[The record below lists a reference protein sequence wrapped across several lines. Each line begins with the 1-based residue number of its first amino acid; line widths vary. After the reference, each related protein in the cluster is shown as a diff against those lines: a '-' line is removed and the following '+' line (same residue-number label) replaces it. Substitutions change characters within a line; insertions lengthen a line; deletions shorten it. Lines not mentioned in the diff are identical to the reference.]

1 MIKKFGFTLTEMLV
15 TLSIVG
21 VIAAMTVP
29 TLMSKYQKEAQT
41 VQIRKASQ
49 ELANAIDMFITAEG
63 KTSLVATGIFDNVDA
78 FITSNLKV
86 VKTCDANDTSCFAT
100 SYRSIDNS
108 QTGTV
113 NCNGNSYVLANSAAI
128 CINEVL
134 AIVVN
139 DDEDE
144 DGGISGWNPDLN
156 NRPILNNWGK
166 PYLTVLMDTNGAEK
180 PNIGGRDMFTFY
192 ITKKGEVQGSSPDQR
207 FSACIC
213 RLGEDCD
220 CPTQVDR
227 CKASPLGAECFNTLI
242 SSNWKMDY

>member
-1 MIKKFGFTLTEMLV
+1 MIKKFGFTLTEVLV
-15 TLSIVG
+15 TLSVVG

-108 QTGTV
+108 QTATV
-113 NCNGNSYVLANSAAI
+113 NCAGNSYVLANSAAI
-128 CINEVL
+128 CITVEGNNTEE
-134 AIVVN
+134 
-139 DDEDE
+139 DDDDE
-144 DGGISGWNPDLN
+144 DGGISGWLPSLD
-156 NRPILNNWGK
+156 RPILQYRN

-180 PNIGGRDMFTFY
+180 PNIGGRDMFTFFVTKQGE
-192 ITKKGEVQGSSPDQR
+192 ITGTSPGLNHAIVCGLIHNPDGTTT
-207 FSACIC
+207 A
-213 RLGEDCD
+213 D
-220 CPTQVDR
+220 CPG
-227 CKASPLGAECFNTLI
+227 CEEFPLGNECYNTLVQN
-242 SSNWKMDY
+242 NWKMTY